1 MKELLYPFQHGF
13 QKGRSRVAQLLEA
26 FYDISGALD
35 RGIETDIIYL
45 DFAKAFDSVCPAKLV
60 SKLSTFGI
68 KDPLLTWF
76 HSYLTG
82 RSQRVVIN
90 GTSSRWTDVGSGV
103 PQGSQL
109 GPILFLLFVN
119 DMPNVVTSATL
130 AMFADDSK
138 CYKVTNH
145 HSDYLHLQQDLDA
158 LSNWSLRNEL
168 FFQPTKCSNLRISR
182 KRLSP
187 PRSYVLN
194 GINVEVVTAEKDLGI
209 MIANDTSWKHHLV
222 MIVAKAKRMLGF
234 LKRNCAGIVGS
245 TVLLRL
251 YCSLVRSHFCF
262 CSQLWAPQSSTSN
275 LILFENIRRRATHFI
290 LRNSN
295 LCYKAHLIKLKLLPL
310 SYWLE
315 YLDLVFF
322 FKCLHGLIDFT
333 HEFSN
338 YFSFLKGNTR
348 CASSGLHLKLN
359 AFRTSSF
366 RDFYFNRITLM
377 WNSLPKNIKDSDT
390 ISSFKS
396 KLKSFYFTKLL
407 NAFDRDNFRSFKLIC
422 PKCRS
427 VNTSSVSTC

>member
-1 MKELLYPFQHGF
+1 M
-13 QKGRSRVAQLLEA
+13 
-26 FYDISGALD
+26 
-35 RGIETDIIYL
+35 
-45 DFAKAFDSVCPAKLV
+45 
-60 SKLSTFGI
+60 
-68 KDPLLTWF
+68 
-76 HSYLTG
+76 
-82 RSQRVVIN
+82 VIN

-119 DMPNVVTSATL
+119 DMPNVVTSATM

-145 HSDYLHLQQDLDA
+145 HSAYLHLQQDLDA
-158 LSNWSLRNEL
+158 LSNWSVRNEL
-168 FFQPTKCSNLRISR
+168 FFQPTNCSNLRISR
-182 KRLSP
+182 EHLSP

-209 MIANDTSWKHHLV
+209 IIANDTSWKDHLV
-222 MIVAKAKRMLGF
+222 MIVAKANRMLGF

-251 YCSLVRSHFCF
+251 YCSLVRSRFF
-262 CSQLWAPQSSTSN
+262 FGSQLWALQSSTSN
-275 LILFENIRRRATHFI
+275 LILVENIQRRATRFI

-295 LCYKAHLIKLKLLPL
+295 LCCKACLIKLKLLPL

-322 FKCLHGLIDFT
+322 FKCLHGLVDFT
-333 HEFSN
+333 REFSY

-348 CASSGLHLKLN
+348 RVSSGLHLKLN
-359 AFRTSSF
+359 ACHTSSF
-366 RDFYFNRITLM
+366 RDFCFNRITLM

-390 ISSFKS
+390 QALLKVNSSRFI
-396 KLKSFYFTKLL
+396 LL
-407 NAFDRDNFRSFKLIC
+407 DF
-422 PKCRS
+422 
-427 VNTSSVSTC
+427 